1 MCLCT
6 VFYIHHTIPSVENRL
21 LAYSQRGHARTPHV
35 PSFAGDFTYFS
46 APLVGGVGSG
56 LDAVS
61 LPLQETKDKSRRRT
75 LSGGTTCHHN
85 ASKLPKQ
92 ACKVEN
98 MM

>member
-21 LAYSQRGHARTPHV
+21 LACSQRGHAQTPPV
-35 PSFAGDFTYFS
+35 PSFASDFTYFS

-61 LPLQETKDKSRRRT
+61 LPVQETRVKSKRRT

-85 ASKLPKQ
+85 ALNLPKQ
-92 ACKVEN
+92 AGGN
-98 MM
+98 ML